1 MLRPCVS
8 KGVLYTWES
17 VRTKPYNN
25 THTKFKQLKL
35 VRNLLLFVKGS
46 YKIDFTLTQSNP
58 KFYKPQLYR
67 GDGGRRRS
75 PKYGTI
81 VSLFFLPPP
90 SAPSVYLPPFTTPQ
104 PLIAVI
110 PTPHPQSCL
119 PLLRSSPIAHCQSAR
134 SRPVAPTLPP
144 TSHPT
149 PPTNHH
155 YQHTNQPTPIPITDM
170 GLQRSLVLIAA
181 TAVSLLAQSS
191 TECDCL
197 DGGCAPVP
205 SCVSTTQCILDCASD
220 ALTST
225 TCATSD
231 LASFL
236 SCRLLED
243 DAKIVACVSAA
254 VDNANAECGVCIT
267 GVIQDIEDIQDE
279 TLNNGF
285 LAGQLPCIKPTN
297 FEGW

>member
-1 MLRPCVS
+1 
-8 KGVLYTWES
+8 
-17 VRTKPYNN
+17 
-25 THTKFKQLKL
+25 
-35 VRNLLLFVKGS
+35 
-46 YKIDFTLTQSNP
+46 
-58 KFYKPQLYR
+58 
-67 GDGGRRRS
+67 
-75 PKYGTI
+75 
-81 VSLFFLPPP
+81 
-90 SAPSVYLPPFTTPQ
+90 
-104 PLIAVI
+104 
-110 PTPHPQSCL
+110 
-119 PLLRSSPIAHCQSAR
+119 
-134 SRPVAPTLPP
+134 
-144 TSHPT
+144 
-149 PPTNHH
+149 
-155 YQHTNQPTPIPITDM
+155 M

-279 TLNNGF
+279 TLNDGF

-297 FEGW
+297 FEGCSSFNDALPVFADCQTGTDEENEKCFLGNVGNLTNTGCVETAHLLKLKTPGTN